1 LVGLE
6 RLLQAITSL
15 TFLGPDRIVV
25 PRRETPCES
34 SMKPPPTLLIPN
46 LHSSQL
52 NSHTTFRGGSD
63 PETSHTSCC
72 HSGTYSSLSF
82 LVSARAGSGVPI

>member
-34 SMKPPPTLLIPN
+34 SMKPPPT
-46 LHSSQL
+46 
-52 NSHTTFRGGSD
+52 FRGGSD